1 MTDAAIFAQEW
12 LRRTDELEQERRRA
26 MNKCIEI
33 EAQCNHCTSSLER
46 SGKDPYLARAAQ
58 EDRLFDYADACERLR
73 NITNQ
78 ELAEDT
84 ATIDKLILLNNGLY
98 AAILIDRYINRL
110 SWQAIQKAYKGK
122 VEKTTIYANHRRA
135 LDALGHI
142 IGANMV

>member
-1 MTDAAIFAQEW
+1 MTDAAYYAQEW

-26 MNKCIEI
+26 LNKCIEI
-33 EAQCNHCTSSLER
+33 EAQINHCTSTFER
-46 SGKDPYLARAAQ
+46 SGKDPYLAREAH
-58 EDRLFDYADACERLR
+58 EDRLLDYSDACERLL
-73 NITNQ
+73 NISIRAAAQ
-78 ELAEDT
+78 DAV
-84 ATIDKLILLNNGLY
+84 TIDMLNRLNNGLY